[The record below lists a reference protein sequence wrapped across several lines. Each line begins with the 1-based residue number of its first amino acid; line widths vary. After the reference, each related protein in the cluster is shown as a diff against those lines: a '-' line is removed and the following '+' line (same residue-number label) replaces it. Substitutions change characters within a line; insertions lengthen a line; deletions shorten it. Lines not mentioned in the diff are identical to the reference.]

1 MSRCRCSSG
10 RHSRR
15 IIIIDDIDAHL
26 PRCER
31 RVDATSF
38 EDDSLSTLAN
48 GVVHNI
54 NCSYSLQLA
63 FRDSDGG
70 GGKCKVGAVYCGAA
84 GGERNCRAAGRSG
97 IIERGGYGETASL
110 GASRAR
116 AERQFAGHGRSG
128 WRSFLRDCR

>member
-1 MSRCRCSSG
+1 MSGSGCRRSCVCHSQRVSRCRCRGG
-10 RHSRR
+10 RYSRR
-15 IIIIDDIDAHL
+15 IIIIDDVDAHL
-26 PRCER
+26 PRPEC
-31 RVDATSF
+31 RVDAARV
-38 EDDSLSTLAN
+38 EDDSLSALAN

-54 NCSYSLQLA
+54 DCSYTLQLA
-63 FRDSDGG
+63 LRDGDGG

-116 AERQFAGHGRSG
+116 AER
-128 WRSFLRDCR
+128 